1 MKTIEFVKYS
11 GAGNTF
17 LIAEKK
23 IDFEREFIQKTV
35 TRICDPVNGFSA
47 DGVLWLEKKDSEIV
61 WYFYNSDGS
70 SAEMCGNAARC
81 AFLFSQ
87 QYFFKNPPEYIKFKT
102 LSGVVQG
109 SEGIEGVSIEMTRA
123 KKEKGFFS
131 KEDFLNVLLLEG
143 FHDKEFFSY
152 VCSNQVL
159 SIDTGV
165 PHLVIEIKDLSKYK
179 SLKKTCEQIRNA
191 KIFPRGTNVTLVQEK
206 SVESLLAVSFER
218 GVEDFTL
225 ACGTGAV
232 AAGIYLAHKNK
243 KSKIHV
249 QMPGGNMVV
258 KLDSNFEK
266 DIFSF
271 QQDWQ
276 KPILVGDAIKIGTVI
291 IDI

>member
-1 MKTIEFVKYS
+1 MKTIEFIKYS

-23 IDFEREFIQKTV
+23 INLANEMIQKIV

-87 QYFFKNPPEYIKFKT
+87 QHFFNSPPELIKFKT

-109 SEGIEGVSIEMTRA
+109 KATTEGVSIEMTIA
-123 KKEKGFFS
+123 KKEKGFLF
-131 KEDFLNVLLLEG
+131 KEDFFAELSLVG
-143 FHDKEFFSY
+143 FQDKDFFSQ
-152 VCSNQVL
+152 VIGKQVL

-165 PHLVIEIKDLSKYK
+165 PHLVIEVKDLNQYSAFKK
-179 SLKKTCEQIRNA
+179 SCEQIRKA

-206 SVESLLAVSFER
+206 SVESLMAVSFER

-243 KSKIHV
+243 KSAIRV
-249 QMPGGNMVV
+249 QMPGGQIVI
-258 KLDSNFEK
+258 KLDSKFER
-266 DIFSF
+266 DNFSF
-271 QQDWQ
+271 QEDWQ
-276 KPILVGDAIKIGTVI
+276 KPILVGDAIKIGRVI
-291 IDI
+291 VDI